1 MIDKHKGH
9 EENRSFLPR
18 GKTCLNEDF
27 VCYFFTKKNIKN
39 CNELEKLL
47 QNDMINDFNMTGFG
61 F

>member
-9 EENRSFLPR
+9 EENRSSLPC
-18 GKTCLNEDF
+18 GKTCINEDF
-27 VCYFFTKKNIKN
+27 VCYFFTKTYENY
-39 CNELEKLL
+39 NELEKLL